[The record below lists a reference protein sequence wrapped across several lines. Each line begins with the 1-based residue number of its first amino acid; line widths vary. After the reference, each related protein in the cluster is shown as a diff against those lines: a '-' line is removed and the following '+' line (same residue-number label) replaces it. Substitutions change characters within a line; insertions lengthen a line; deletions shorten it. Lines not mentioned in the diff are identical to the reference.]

1 VSGIFYIFL
10 IGIKTKRSML
20 KKFSII
26 CLSNFF
32 IASVLGL
39 LLRYASI
46 DALGI
51 NYRYFTHAHSHV
63 AMLGWVYLML
73 YTFIVFNFTRQNR
86 KKYIRL
92 FWITQISV
100 LGMLLSFPFQ
110 GYGTISIT
118 FSTLHILCSYVFVF
132 WVWKDLKNE
141 NGASIL
147 MLKSALVFMLIS
159 TVGVWSLGPVIA
171 IYGNGTPYYDIAIQF
186 FLHFQFNGW
195 FLFGVLALLIKELN
209 IKNSILFKSF
219 YLLLT
224 FATIATIALPI
235 YWYQP
240 NIVLFYVN
248 ALGVFLQLVAVVL
261 LLRLIFIKT
270 KVSKS
275 SKASLCILTY
285 VFVFCCLVFKV
296 LFQSVS
302 LIPELVGELYQYHNF
317 IIGYIH
323 LVMLGIIT
331 GLLFVSLIQSLQFHK
346 SKIIQLG
353 FYLFYFGFIT
363 TEILIFYQALGY
375 YFKNQGTDHYHR
387 LLFWASTFLALGILF
402 VLIGTFTSSYKQ
414 KT

>member
-1 VSGIFYIFL
+1 
-10 IGIKTKRSML
+10 ML

-110 GYGTISIT
+110 GYGTVSIA
-118 FSTLHILCSYVFVF
+118 FSTLHILCSYFFVF
-132 WVWKDLKNE
+132 WVWKDLKNKT
-141 NGASIL
+141 GASIL

-159 TVGVWSLGPVIA
+159 TIGVWSLGPIIA

-209 IKNSILFKSF
+209 IKNSTLFKSF

-240 NIVLFYVN
+240 SIVLFYLN
-248 ALGVFLQLVAVVL
+248 GLGVFLQLIAVL
-261 LLRLIFIKT
+261 ILFRLIYLHIK
-270 KVSKS
+270 KSKPTWS
-275 SKASLCILTY
+275 SLSIFTYAFVLSCIG
-285 VFVFCCLVFKV
+285 FKV
-296 LFQSVS
+296 LTQGLS
-302 LIPELVGELYQYHNF
+302 LIPGLAEELYQYHSL
-317 IIGYIH
+317 IIGFIH
-323 LVMLGIIT
+323 LVMLGVIT
-331 GLLFVSLIQSLQFHK
+331 GLLFYMLLNSFLYHK
-346 SKIIQLG
+346 SVVLKLG
-353 FYLFYFGFIT
+353 FYSFYFGFVT
-363 TEILIFYQALGY
+363 TEFLILFQAINY
-375 YFKNQGTDHYHR
+375 YFWESGIENYNT
-387 LLFWASTFLALGILF
+387 LLFVASIFLSLGIF
-402 VLIGTFTSSYKQ
+402 LIALSIIFAKPKPQYELDFSLSK
-414 KT
+414 K

>member
-1 VSGIFYIFL
+1 
-10 IGIKTKRSML
+10 ML

>member
-1 VSGIFYIFL
+1 
-10 IGIKTKRSML
+10 ML

-100 LGMLLSFPFQ
+100 LGMLFSFPFQ
-110 GYGTISIT
+110 GYGTVSIA
-118 FSTLHILCSYVFVF
+118 FSTLHILCSYFFVF
-132 WVWKDLKNE
+132 WVWKDLKNKT
-141 NGASIL
+141 GASVL

-159 TVGVWSLGPVIA
+159 TIGVWSLGPIIA
-171 IYGNGTPYYDIAIQF
+171 IYGDGTPYYDIAIQF

-209 IKNSILFKSF
+209 IKNSTLFKSF

-240 NIVLFYVN
+240 SIVLFYLN
-248 ALGVFLQLVAVVL
+248 GLGVFLQLIAVL
-261 LLRLIFIKT
+261 ILFRLIYLHIK
-270 KVSKS
+270 KSKPTWS
-275 SKASLCILTY
+275 SLSIFTYAFVLSCIG
-285 VFVFCCLVFKV
+285 FKV
-296 LFQSVS
+296 LTQGLS
-302 LIPELVGELYQYHNF
+302 LIPGLVEELYQYRNF

-331 GLLFVSLIQSLQFHK
+331 GLLLVSLLQSFQFQK
-346 SKIIQLG
+346 SKILQSG

-375 YFKNQGTDHYHR
+375 YLKNQGMNHYHR
-387 LLFWASTFLALGILF
+387 LLFWASTFLALGILCI
-402 VLIGTFTSSYKQ
+402 LIGTFTSSYKE
-414 KT
+414 KI